1 MIFTRSQIENIIRE
15 ELTEELPKFKEL
27 YVVSNAKYH
36 RKETLELNPVAKL
49 LRTQSV
55 RLCH

>member
-1 MIFTRSQIENIIRE
+1 MVFTRSQIENIIRE

-36 RKETLELNPVAKL
+36 RKETL
-49 LRTQSV
+49 
-55 RLCH
+55 